1 MSDFYGTLISSS
13 FRVKDDGTFL
23 ADPDVKKIIEHGNA
37 EGGFFEQD
45 QGRWAFGF
53 FGQYPSTVLQI
64 DHDDQDEPEE
74 LDICEVIQR
83 HIVDGDVCA
92 IAISGN
98 EKLRY
103 NGGQTAYVSA
113 RGTVYV
119 DGGAEWSTALTVD
132 QVKARLREYAE
143 QAETL

>member
-1 MSDFYGTLISSS
+1 MADFYGTLISTS
-13 FRVKDDGTFL
+13 FRGTFL
-23 ADPDVKKIIEHGNA
+23 ADLDVKKILEHAKG
-37 EGGFFEQD
+37 EGFFDQD
-45 QGRWAFGF
+45 EGRWAFGF
-53 FGQYPSTVLQI
+53 YGQYPSTVLQF
-64 DHDDQDEPEE
+64 DRDDQDEPEE

-83 HIVDGDVCA
+83 HLVDGDVCA

-132 QVKARLREYAE
+132 QIKARLREYAE